1 MERLDSMFEKSARS
15 FPGNIAITFNSGT
28 SKQHVTYQEL
38 DVQVSKLE
46 EFLRSLCEKREIIA
60 VYSQQTVSLVA
71 CILGV
76 LRHQSC
82 FAPID
87 QNWPPEAIC
96 SFLSRLSVSLVL
108 VDKEFIEPFQ
118 KCVLQWKYSFSS
130 HDCKVELIRS
140 EVLDANGF
148 LLVRKLPSID
158 PEVVKNNPLGLA
170 YVMQSSGTTG
180 DPKAVRVPHSC
191 IVPNI
196 ADLG

>member
-1 MERLDSMFEKSARS
+1 MRRLDSMFEKSACS
-15 FPGNIAITFNSGT
+15 FPGNIAVTFNSGT
-28 SKQHVTYQEL
+28 SRQHVTYQEL
-38 DVQVSKLE
+38 DVQASKVA
-46 EFLRSLCEKREIIA
+46 EFLRSLCEKQEIIA
-60 VYSQQTVSLVA
+60 VYSQQSVGLVT

-76 LRHQSC
+76 LRHESC

-96 SFLSRLSVSLVL
+96 SYLSRLDVSLVL

-118 KCVLQWKYSFSS
+118 KCVLQWKYSFPS

-148 LLVRKLPSID
+148 LIVRKLPSID

-180 DPKAVRVPHSC
+180 DPKAVKVPHSC

>member
-1 MERLDSMFEKSARS
+1 MGTLDSMFEKSARS
-15 FPGNIAITFNSGT
+15 FLGNIAVTFNSGT
-28 SKQHVTYQEL
+28 SKQHVTYEEL
-38 DVQVSKLE
+38 DVQASKVA

-60 VYSQQTVSLVA
+60 VYSQQSVGLVA

-87 QNWPPEAIC
+87 QNWSSEVIC

-108 VDKEFIEPFQ
+108 LDKEFLEPFQ
-118 KCVLQWKYSFSS
+118 KCVSQWKYSFPN
-130 HDCKVELIRS
+130 HDCKIELIKS
-140 EVLDANGF
+140 DVLDANGF

-158 PEVVKNNPLGLA
+158 PEVLKNNSLGLA

-180 DPKAVRVPHSC
+180 DPKAVKVPHSC
-191 IVPNI
+191 IIPNI

>member
-1 MERLDSMFEKSARS
+1 MGTLDSMFEKSARS
-15 FPGNIAITFNSGT
+15 FPGNIAVTFNSGT

-38 DVQVSKLE
+38 DVQAFKVV

-60 VYSQQTVSLVA
+60 VYSQQSVGLVA

-76 LRHQSC
+76 LRYQSC

-96 SFLSRLSVSLVL
+96 SFLSRLNVSLVL

-118 KCVLQWKYSFSS
+118 KCVSQWKNSIPS
-130 HDCKVELIRS
+130 HDCKIELIRS

-158 PEVVKNNPLGLA
+158 PEVVKNNSLGLA

-180 DPKAVRVPHSC
+180 DPKAVKVPHSC
-191 IVPNI
+191 IIPNI